1 MQFDRTKCLAALK
14 RCRCL
19 NQLES
24 CLEEGLRQLKIKCI
38 VLFGR
43 LRGCGNSPRD
53 LYVMLNERRIEDTRR
68 KMPWQ
73 LGNIEYLLA
82 MEEIYAR
89 KKRRGVWSARQ
100 IKMHER
106 EVAIKFK
113 FCSLKVNA
121 YSSTI
126 EKGRRNL
133 CVCI

>member
-89 KKRRGVWSARQ
+89 KKNGEEYGQQDKLRCMKEKLQ
-100 IKMHER
+100 
-106 EVAIKFK
+106 
-113 FCSLKVNA
+113 LN
-121 YSSTI
+121 SSSV
-126 EKGRRNL
+126 L
-133 CVCI
+133 